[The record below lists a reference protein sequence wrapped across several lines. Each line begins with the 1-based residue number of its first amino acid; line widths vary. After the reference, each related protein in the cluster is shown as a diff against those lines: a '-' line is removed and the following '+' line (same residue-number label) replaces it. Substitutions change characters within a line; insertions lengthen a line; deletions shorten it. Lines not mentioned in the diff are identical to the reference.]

1 MTNCDM
7 CFPKLDAYVDGE
19 LSANELDEL
28 ERHFESCSK
37 CASLAL
43 SRLQQKRLTHL
54 AGKKFAPTPEF
65 RALIKKQ
72 ITKPAPRRISIF
84 ETLGAP
90 WKWAPGLATAAAL
103 LIVGAMFIQTQR
115 SREQQA
121 YSELAD
127 MHIATMASAN
137 PVDVVSTD
145 RHTVKPWF
153 QGKLPFTFDIPE
165 LANTGF
171 TLLGGRVTYF
181 GQSPAAHLLLRVRQ
195 HNISVFV
202 LSDKADFAKHW
213 LNSSKDA
220 SFKTRTWTSNGLRY
234 FLITEAPSEDADRLE
249 KLFVDSSRSY

>member
-1 MTNCDM
+1 
-7 CFPKLDAYVDGE
+7 

-28 ERHFESCSK
+28 ETHFESCSK

-43 SRLQQKRLTHL
+43 SRMQQKRLTHL
-54 AGKKFAPTPEF
+54 AGKKFTSTPEF
-65 RALIKKQ
+65 RARIKDQ
-72 ITKPAPRRISIF
+72 IRKPGTRKIPTFAA
-84 ETLGAP
+84 LGLP
-90 WKWAPGLATAAAL
+90 WKWALGLAAAAVL
-103 LIVGAMFIQTQR
+103 VIVGALFIQTQR

-127 MHIATMASAN
+127 MHIAAMASAN

-153 QGKLPFTFDIPE
+153 QGKLPFTFNLPE

-171 TLLGGRVTYF
+171 TLVGGRMTYF
-181 GQSPAAHLLLRVRQ
+181 SQSPAAHLLYRVRQ

-202 LSDKADFAKHW
+202 LSDKADFAKSW
-213 LNSSKDA
+213 LIRSKDT

-234 FLITEAPSEDADRLE
+234 FLITEAPSEDAERLE
-249 KLFVDSSRSY
+249 KLFLESSRS